1 MNTLILRNA
10 QLVNDTGIWR
20 GEIAVEDGVITEVGP
35 SISDVSAMDLDVCGA
50 FVFPGFID
58 AHVHFNEPGRE
69 HWEGLATGSTALAA
83 GGGTCFFDMPLNS
96 DPPVLNAEEL
106 NRKRRL
112 AEEKSL
118 LDFAL
123 WGGLCPGH
131 ADAIDEMAE
140 AGAVGFKA
148 FLCKSG
154 MTEFPATDAATLREG
169 MSRAKRWNL
178 PVAVHA
184 ESPEMLA
191 GVIRNANDTS
201 MRAFLNSRPK
211 EAEVAAIRMAC
222 EIAGETGARLHVVH
236 VSCAEGLAVIA
247 QARRAGV
254 DVSAET
260 CPHYLLF
267 NADDAVRIG
276 ARAKCAP
283 PLRAQEDVEALWRA
297 LLAGQVDTIGSDHSP
312 APPEMRTGEDF
323 FQIWGGISGCQH
335 AFPAFLGELRR
346 RAPQQFAR
354 AAGWLAANPA
364 SRFGLGKRKGRIA
377 VGFDADFALVD
388 FRNATPI
395 EGKTLLTKH
404 PMSLY
409 ENHRS
414 GCHVI
419 DVIRR
424 GKFLVQRGEIVRT
437 TTRGVFLRPSHE

>member
-1 MNTLILRNA
+1 MSNLILRNA
-10 QLVNDTGIWR
+10 QLVLDSGIIR
-20 GEIAVEDGVITEVGP
+20 GEVAVEDGVITEVGP
-35 SISDVSAMDLDVCGA
+35 AISEVSAMDLDVCGA

-69 HWEGLATGSTALAA
+69 QWEGLSTGSAALAA
-83 GGGTCFFDMPLNS
+83 GGGTTFFDMPLNS
-96 DPPVLNAEEL
+96 DPPVLNADEFH
-106 NRKRRL
+106 RKRKL

-123 WGGLCPGH
+123 WGGLCPGQT
-131 ADAIDEMAE
+131 DAIDGMAE

-148 FLCKSG
+148 FLCDSG
-154 MTEFPATDAATLREG
+154 IAEFPATDAATLRAG
-169 MSRAKRWNL
+169 MTRAKRWNL

-184 ESPEMLA
+184 ESPEVLA
-191 GVIRNANDTS
+191 GVVRNTTDTS
-201 MRAFLNSRPK
+201 MRAFLDSRPK

-222 EIAGETGARLHVVH
+222 EIAGETGAALHVVH
-236 VSCAEGLAVIA
+236 VSCAEGLAEIDH
-247 QARRAGV
+247 ARKSGV

-267 NADDAVRIG
+267 NTDDAIRIG

-283 PLRAQEDVEALWRA
+283 PLREKEDVAALWKS

-312 APPEMRTGEDF
+312 APLELKNGEDF

-346 RAPQQFAR
+346 RAPKQFAK

-364 SRFGLGKRKGRIA
+364 SRFGFGKRKGRIA
-377 VGFDADFALVD
+377 VGYDADFALVD
-388 FRNATPI
+388 FRKAAPI

-404 PMSLY
+404 PLSLY
-409 ENHRS
+409 ESHHS

-419 DVIRR
+419 DVVRR
-424 GKFLVQRGEIVRT
+424 GKFLVQRGEIT
-437 TTRGVFLRPSHE
+437 QPTTRGIFLRPTHE